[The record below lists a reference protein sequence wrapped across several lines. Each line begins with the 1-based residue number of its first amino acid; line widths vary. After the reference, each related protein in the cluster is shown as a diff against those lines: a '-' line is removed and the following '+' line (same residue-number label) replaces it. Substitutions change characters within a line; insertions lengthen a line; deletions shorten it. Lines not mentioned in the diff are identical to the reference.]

1 MKIVI
6 AMMVVLMT
14 VGVAY
19 AAVEHRVVV
28 AGDEVV
34 QEFRSNSVVKTER
47 CRGNLFGRLTN
58 GRVKRSGVDVLVP
71 PMELVM
77 ISIHDERGFVDGW
90 STVKCSAD

>member
-1 MKIVI
+1 MKSVI
-6 AMMVVLMT
+6 AMVVVMMAA
-14 VGVAY
+14 GVAY
-19 AAVEHRVVV
+19 ATVEHRVVV

-34 QEFRSNSVVKTER
+34 QEFKSNSVVKTER

-58 GRVKRSGVDVLVP
+58 GRVKRSDIDVLVP

-90 STVKCSAD
+90 STVKCDVE